1 MNNNICSWIAYCGS
15 SHSSAACLKL
25 ALQRSQQQ
33 RWIPFVPH
41 QLCRTDRGKPF
52 FHDLPQLHFSLSHCR
67 EEWIGLF
74 AFAPVGIDIEAPRS
88 CRSQAIA
95 RRFFHPA
102 EQAWLQTHPDDFF
115 RLWCAKES
123 VVKRSGRGID
133 DQFSQF
139 SVVSDQG
146 LILFDHAIRLIEL
159 TTPKKTPGMMCLG
172 VDQQPP
178 QRWLLLD

>member
-1 MNNNICSWIAYCGS
+1 MFPISC
-15 SHSSAACLKL
+15 AAPTGEN
-25 ALQRSQQQ
+25 R
-33 RWIPFVPH
+33 
-41 QLCRTDRGKPF
+41 F
-52 FHDLPQLHFSLSHCR
+52 FHDLPQLHFSLSIAVRNGSAC
-67 EEWIGLF
+67 LPC
-74 AFAPVGIDIEAPRS
+74 AVGIDIEAPRS

-95 RRFFHPA
+95 RVSFILPTSLA
-102 EQAWLQTHPDDFF
+102 ATHPDDFF

-133 DQFSQF
+133 DQFAQF

-159 TTPKKTPGMMCLG
+159 TTPKKNARHDVLG